1 MRVMGVDFVEPHSD
15 VPPSPGRAQAW
26 QDLDGS
32 GDFEL
37 RYVDH
42 RGELVRASLEP
53 ADGYSIAGEWLGRH
67 RVLALVSPHRGEV
80 AGGRY
85 AHSQGWR
92 HVAVTRPGDGET
104 IGLALLP

>member
-26 QDLDGS
+26 QDIDGS

-53 ADGYSIAGEWLGRH
+53 ADGYSVAGEWLGRH
-67 RVLALVSPHRGEV
+67 RVLALMSPHRGELV
-80 AGGRY
+80 GGRY
-85 AHSQGWR
+85 ALSQGWR
-92 HVAVTRPGDGET
+92 HVAVTRPGDGEA
-104 IGLALLP
+104 IALALLP